1 MCNNISPNH
10 FLPNYGHIKYPYSN
24 LERPHMYYVS
34 LVDEL
39 FRSFYGFLNY
49 FVTYDRQ
56 SIIIGIND
64 VNPSP
69 IYNPFDFDPKY
80 RVITSNDDD
89 YYIIERNI
97 FDMFYSYFPDI
108 VPYLSIELH
117 QPYYNSIT
125 TFGCFT
131 QINFKQLFYDCENR
145 KRYNTLTP
153 F

>member
-1 MCNNISPNH
+1 MCIN
-10 FLPNYGHIKYPYSN
+10 FLPSYSQPNYGHIKYPYSN
-24 LERPHMYYVS
+24 LERHHWYYLR

-39 FRSFYGFLNY
+39 FRSFYDCLNC
-49 FVTYDRQ
+49 FVTYDSK

-80 RVITSNDDD
+80 RVINSKVPD

-108 VPYLSIELH
+108 VPYLLIELH
-117 QPYYNSIT
+117 QPYYNSIAT
-125 TFGCFT
+125 SGCFT
-131 QINFKQLFYDCENR
+131 QINFRRLFYDCENR
-145 KRYNTLTP
+145 KRYNPLTP

>member
-1 MCNNISPNH
+1 MCNNFSPNY
-10 FLPNYGHIKYPYSN
+10 FQPNYGHIKYPYSN
-24 LERPHMYYVS
+24 LERPHMYYAS

-39 FRSFYGFLNY
+39 FRSFYGFLNC
-49 FVTYDRQ
+49 FVTYDSK

-69 IYNPFDFDPKY
+69 VYNPSDFDAAY
-80 RVITSNDDD
+80 RVVTSNDDD

-97 FDMFYSYFPDI
+97 FEMFYSYFPDI

-117 QPYYNSIT
+117 QPYYNSIVT
-125 TFGCFT
+125 PGCFK
-131 QINFKQLFYDCENR
+131 QFNFKQLFYNCENR
-145 KRYNTLTP
+145 KRCNSLTP

>member
-10 FLPNYGHIKYPYSN
+10 FQPNYGHIKYPYSN

-69 IYNPFDFDPKY
+69 VYNPSDFDAAY
-80 RVITSNDDD
+80 RAVTSNDDD

-117 QPYYNSIT
+117 QPYYNSIAT
-125 TFGCFT
+125 PGCFT

-145 KRYNTLTP
+145 KRCNPLMS

>member
-10 FLPNYGHIKYPYSN
+10 FQPNYGHIKYPYSN

-69 IYNPFDFDPKY
+69 VYNPFDFDPKY

-117 QPYYNSIT
+117 QPYYNSIAT
-125 TFGCFT
+125 SGCFT
-131 QINFKQLFYDCENR
+131 QINFRRLFYDCENK
-145 KRYNTLTP
+145 KRYNPLTP